1 MSDSANKLYIGQY
14 TDFTA
19 ADSTDPLKYFW
30 TKIRG
35 EDAAVISST
44 EPEDK
49 TKLWCDTSIEPP
61 LMKHYNTIAGA
72 WEIVNDQSSAIE
84 TIYQSAY
91 AEIDKVSDKVLFE
104 VGEKTYLKED
114 VDSLIGEVNTKF
126 EQTKDSFVFDF
137 NQLTENL
144 NKLST
149 GTDSEFNEI
158 KKYIRFIDGAIII
171 GVEGNPLTLKMIN
184 DRISFL
190 ENGNEVAYIS
200 NRRMYINDAEILS
213 SLVLG
218 NFAFTPR
225 TNGNLS
231 FGKVR

>member
-1 MSDSANKLYIGQY
+1 M
-14 TDFTA
+14 
-19 ADSTDPLKYFW
+19 ADSTDPAKYSW
-30 TKIRG
+30 SKIRG

-61 LMKHYNTIAGA
+61 LMKHYNNSAGA

-84 TIYQSAY
+84 TIYQSVY
-91 AEIDKVSDKVLFE
+91 AEIDKASDKVLSE